1 MRPYSGG
8 ITGPARS
15 AVGTPAGPTTQRS
28 WPRAL
33 LAACRPRQWAKNAL
47 VAVAPA
53 VAGVLTDPAK
63 VWATVVAVAAF
74 VMASSGVYLIN
85 DLGDRVVDRAHPTKR
100 LRPSAAG
107 ELSPRLAVPAA
118 GVLLLGGVAVGA
130 LTGWELA
137 LVVLIYEVSS
147 IAYSVWLKQ
156 EPVIELVILASGFL
170 LRAIGGGAATHVALS
185 QWFLI
190 TTGFASLF
198 VAAGKRYAELALAH
212 REGLA
217 IRPVL
222 AAYSE
227 TYLRF
232 VWTMSAAAVVV
243 TYAMWAFTIPDE
255 AGNPWSIVSLIPFV
269 VALLRYAVDVD
280 QGNAGGPEEIILGD
294 RMLLAS
300 GAIWAAT
307 VLLSAYL

>member
-1 MRPYSGG
+1 M
-8 ITGPARS
+8 
-15 AVGTPAGPTTQRS
+15 AVGSGHSSGIAPSVPGSATRPASRS
-28 WPRAL
+28 LPKAV

-47 VAVAPA
+47 VVVAPA
-53 VAGVLTDPAK
+53 AAGVLTRPAMI
-63 VWATVVAVAAF
+63 WATALAVIAF
-74 VMASSGVYLIN
+74 VLASSGVYIVN
-85 DLGDRVVDRAHPTKR
+85 DLGDRALDRAHPTKR
-100 LRPSAAG
+100 FRPIAVG
-107 ELSPRLAVPAA
+107 DLKPQLAVPLA
-118 GVLLLGGVAVGA
+118 GLLLVGA
-130 LTGWELA
+130 VTVGAFTGWELA
-137 LVVLIYEVSS
+137 LVVLVYEVSS
-147 IAYSVWLKQ
+147 IAYSARLKQ
-156 EPVIELVILASGFL
+156 EPVIELVLVASGFL

-198 VAAGKRYAELALAH
+198 VAAGKRYAELVLAL

-243 TYAMWAFTIPDE
+243 TYSMWAFTIPDE

-269 VALLRYAVDVD
+269 VALLRYAMDVD
-280 QGNAGGPEEIILGD
+280 RGDAGGPEEIILAD

-300 GAIWAAT
+300 GAVWGLT
-307 VLLSAYL
+307 VLLSAYF